1 MLSDEEIVRI
11 IKENPEEPNKK
22 LIEAA
27 NKAGG
32 VDNITVIVIQD

>member
-1 MLSDEEIVRI
+1 MVTEEEVIKI

-27 NKAGG
+27 NNAGG
-32 VDNITVIVIQD
+32 VDNITVIVIQN